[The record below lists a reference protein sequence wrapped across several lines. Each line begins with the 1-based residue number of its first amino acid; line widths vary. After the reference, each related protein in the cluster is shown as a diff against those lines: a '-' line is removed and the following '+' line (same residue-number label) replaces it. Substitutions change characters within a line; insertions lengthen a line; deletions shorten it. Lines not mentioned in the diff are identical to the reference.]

1 MSDGL
6 DVTRR
11 HAIRS
16 LAAGLAAAG
25 LFDLEA
31 AQHVHAAAQQEKAQG
46 AYQAKFFV
54 PQQFETLGRLAELI
68 VPADE
73 VSGSARDAGAPE
85 FIDLL
90 CSQSARLGAIF
101 TGGLGWLDAEMRRRH
116 GKAFLQSSA
125 AQQTAMLDAL
135 VAAERAERA
144 RRGETQVYERSEAY
158 RAFSGY
164 ATERVSDLMP
174 GVLFFDW
181 VRKLTVDAF
190 YTSPLGVKDLDFRGN
205 RSYSR
210 YEVPLE
216 ALEYALARLPGLG

>member
-1 MSDGL
+1 MSDAL

-11 HAIRS
+11 HAIGS

-31 AQHVHAAAQQEKAQG
+31 EQHVHAAAQQEKAKG

-54 PQQFETLGRLAELI
+54 PHQFDTLGRLAELI

-73 VSGSARDAGAPE
+73 ASGSARDAGAPE

-101 TGGLGWLDAEMRRRH
+101 TGGLAWLDAEMRRRH
-116 GKAFLQSSA
+116 GKAFLQASA
-125 AQQTAMLDAL
+125 AQQTSLLDAL
-135 VAAERAERA
+135 VAAERAERV
-144 RRGETQVYERSEAY
+144 RRGETQAYERSPAY
-158 RAFSGY
+158 RAFRDY
-164 ATERVSDLMP
+164 ATARVSDLLP

-181 VRKLTVDAF
+181 ARKLTVDAF

-205 RSYSR
+205 RAYAR

-216 ALEYALARLPGLG
+216 AVEYALARLPNLD

>member
-1 MSDGL
+1 MSDVR

-16 LAAGLAAAG
+16 LAAGLVGAG

-31 AQHVHAAAQQEKAQG
+31 AQHVHAAARQEKARG
-46 AYQAKFFV
+46 GYQVKFFV
-54 PQQFETLGRLAELI
+54 PPQFETLGRLAELI
-68 VPADE
+68 VPSDE
-73 VSGSARDAGAPE
+73 VSGSAKDAGAPE

-101 TGGLGWLDAEMRRRH
+101 TGGLAWLDAEMRRRH
-116 GKAFLQSSA
+116 GKPFVQANP

-135 VAAERAERA
+135 VDAERAERA
-144 RRGETQVYERSEAY
+144 RRAETLVYERSEAY

-164 ATERVSDLMP
+164 STGRVPDLMP
-174 GVLFFDW
+174 GALFFDW

-190 YTSPLGVKDLDFRGN
+190 YTSLLGVRDLDFRGN

-210 YEVPLE
+210 YEVPVE
-216 ALEYALARLPGLG
+216 ALEYALARLPS